1 MNGSDMMKITLICVG
16 KLKESYWQSAE
27 NEYLKRLGMF
37 AKIEIKEIREE
48 SFSVSTDKEKIKKN
62 EAQKIIATIPK
73 DAKIIVLDEIGKEMS
88 SKTFAKQ
95 IGDYKNIG
103 ESICLIIGGPL
114 GLDDDLRNSAHDV
127 ISLSR
132 LTFTHQMARVFILEQ
147 LYRAFM
153 ISNGRNYHY

>member
-1 MNGSDMMKITLICVG
+1 MMKITLICVG

-62 EAQKIIATIPK
+62 EARKIIATIPK

-114 GLDDDLRNSAHDV
+114 GLDDDLRNSAHDA